1 MHQPA
6 RRLAVVTLG
15 LATLWAA
22 GAGSPLV
29 AQQDVPMRGDTP
41 VAPQGLKIPPLPDVP
56 VRYETGEGQTI
67 KVSVYARGFNNPW
80 SMAFVSNDTILVAE
94 RSGTICAV
102 RNGVVDP
109 QPVAGAPVARGQGLS
124 GTDLALHPDFE
135 RNHVIYISYTK
146 PTDPQAA
153 ADPAARCGAGAPA
166 GAGGAA
172 GGRAAGAQAAA
183 NGAAG
188 RAAGAPAGA
197 GGAAG
202 AGRAAGAQGGG
213 AGAGRAAGAQGGAGG
228 AGRGGR
234 GGAGGAGSG
243 TTLAVARAVWDGRR
257 FTDTRDIFVGEA
269 GSSGGPIVFGGDGM
283 LYVAH
288 SGGDTQSLKTLG
300 SKILRL
306 TDEGKVPP
314 DNPFVGRSDARPE
327 IFTWGHRTL
336 LRLAKHPLTG
346 AIWQIEN
353 GPNGGDEVNILVP
366 GGNYGWPI
374 VSLGRTYGGP
384 WQGPFTKE
392 GFRDPVIYWTP
403 AIAVSSI
410 MFYTGDKLPK
420 WKGDVFV
427 SGMRY
432 GEIPGTG
439 RLDRILI
446 NKNLEELRRET
457 LLGDL
462 HRRIRDVKQG
472 RDGLIYVLTDE
483 ADAAMLK
490 IEPAE

>member
-1 MHQPA
+1 MNGSI
-6 RRLAVVTLG
+6 RRLVVVAFAALVVP
-15 LATLWAA
+15 LA
-22 GAGSPLV
+22 
-29 AQQDVPMRGDTP
+29 AQQDVPMRGTTP
-41 VAPQGLKIPPLPDVP
+41 VAPQGIKIPPLPDAP

-67 KVSVYARGFNNPW
+67 RVSVYARGFQNPW
-80 SMAFVSNDTILVAE
+80 SMAWVSDDTMLVAE
-94 RSGTICAV
+94 RGGAIKIV

-109 QPVAGAPVARGQGLS
+109 QPVPGAPRATGAGLS

-135 RNHVIYISYTK
+135 RNHLVYISYTK
-146 PTDPQAA
+146 PIDT
-153 ADPAARCGAGAPA
+153 PA
-166 GAGGAA
+166 GARAAGA
-172 GGRAAGAQAAA
+172 GGRAAGAGVGVAPPPA
-183 NGAAG
+183 GAAG
-188 RAAGAPAGA
+188 Q
-197 GGAAG
+197 GAAG
-202 AGRAAGAQGGG
+202 ANAA
-213 AGAGRAAGAQGGAGG
+213 AAG

-234 GGAGGAGSG
+234 GAAPP
-243 TTLAVARAVWDGRR
+243 TTLAVARAVWNGKG
-257 FTDTRDIFVGEA
+257 FTDTKDIFVGE
-269 GSSGGPIVFGGDGM
+269 GGSGGPIVFGGDGM

-288 SGGDTQSLKTLG
+288 GGGDTQSLKTLG
-300 SKILRL
+300 GKILRL

-314 DNPFVGRSDARPE
+314 DNPFVGRADARSE
-327 IFTWGHRTL
+327 IFTMGHRTF
-336 LRLAKHPLTG
+336 LRMAKHPITG

-366 GGNYGWPI
+366 GANYGWPLI
-374 VSLGRTYGGP
+374 SLGRSYPGP

-392 GFRDPVIYWTP
+392 GFRDPVIYWMP

-410 MFYTGDKLPK
+410 TFYTGDKLPK

-446 NKNLEELRRET
+446 NKNYEELRRET

-472 RDGLIYVLTDE
+472 RDGLLYVATDE
-483 ADAAMLK
+483 MDAVILR
-490 IEPAE
+490 IEPAD